1 MCVGPP
7 DGGGGSL
14 EATFLRGDSNAD
26 GAIDISDSMLTL
38 DYLFLGG
45 SVPTCQDAAD
55 ANDDGRLDISDG
67 VHVLSFLFA
76 GSAAIPAPYPV
87 PGLDPT
93 PDSLGC
99 LR

>member
-1 MCVGPP
+1 MP
-7 DGGGGSL
+7 
-14 EATFLRGDSNAD
+14 ETTFVRGDSNAD
-26 GAIDISDSMLTL
+26 GAIDISDSMFTL

-45 SVPTCQDAAD
+45 SVATCQDAAD

-67 VHVLSFLFA
+67 IHVLSFLFA